1 MGRFQNYVRS
11 LTLKVFAKRKLR
23 KTYDL
28 GGEEGG
34 GDCMSARN
42 PQTKR
47 SIRIK
52 SQLCQ
57 YDKSDV

>member
-1 MGRFQNYVRS
+1 M
-11 LTLKVFAKRKLR
+11 LKR
-23 KTYDL
+23 
-28 GGEEGG
+28 EGG
-34 GDCMSARN
+34 GNYMSAGN

-57 YDKSDV
+57 YDESDV